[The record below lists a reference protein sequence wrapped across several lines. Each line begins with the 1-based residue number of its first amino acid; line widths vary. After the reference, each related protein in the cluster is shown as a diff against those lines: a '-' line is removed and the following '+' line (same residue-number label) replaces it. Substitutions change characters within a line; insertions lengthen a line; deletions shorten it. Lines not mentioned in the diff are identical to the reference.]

1 MRLTAKSMLAGTA
14 AIGALAA
21 AAPAVAQGPA
31 VAPPTAGPMA
41 QPGNAAPV
49 ADPVPTAT
57 DAGGEPASADTGI
70 ADIVVTAQKRSES
83 LQKTPAAVTAVS
95 GIALTQRGIANL
107 AAAQELVP
115 AARFHQEGNTVQVF
129 LRGVGSNLD
138 FANVQPSV
146 AFNFNGIF
154 IPREGTSVGLYDI
167 DRLEALPGPQG
178 TLYGRSAIGGT
189 VNVSFARP
197 EFKNGV
203 SGVFEAGNYDLY
215 HGTVVGNL
223 AASDTLAFRAAI
235 DYTHRDGYMTSGS
248 DSRKDFSA
256 RLSALW
262 QPTDDVSLYVWGYTA
277 EKNGNTPNLVNKGSR
292 PNYDAAGNLT
302 GFTYDEN
309 AFLRPNPYDD
319 SRPGPLA
326 VTAPFGQPTPST
338 QDYKNWV
345 TGGQLDVKLGEGATL
360 TYIPSFFYL
369 NSTVNV
375 YWLGVLPA
383 YKQDIYHA
391 TTHELR
397 LAGDIG
403 RVNYLVGLYGYRTVQ
418 SGEALVGTA
427 VGPGGPAIPGTPF
440 PFHSSNVLRNRL
452 RGAAVFGQV
461 TYELTDQL
469 RVTGGAR
476 YGIDDVN
483 ANGIALDDQV
493 TPYRFN
499 DSIKRFDYKIG
510 AQYDVAPRIML
521 YVQYQTGYQPQTF
534 NEVADL
540 PGRPNRVRT
549 GTLKAI
555 AGGFKARFFDN
566 TLQINDEIF
575 YSEYRNLAQQAY
587 DASKLFNPIFN
598 AGKVTIPGN
607 QLDILWQPTVD
618 DRLNLSVSY
627 IRNRNKDFVTPDG
640 VSYNG
645 LSGPYA
651 ADWTING
658 GISHDF
664 HFTSGYVRA
673 QADARYESKWFADFV
688 HNPGTRQ
695 DAYAKINA
703 SITYYSEDGRWNA
716 GIWGRNL
723 TDKVVI
729 AATAAAGIPGPA
741 TAYLDSPRTYGVRAG
756 FKF

>member
-1 MRLTAKSMLAGTA
+1 MKLTVKAALGFTVAISALIAPAKAQE
-14 AIGALAA
+14 
-21 AAPAVAQGPA
+21 AAPDSANSANVT
-31 VAPPTAGPMA
+31 AP
-41 QPGNAAPV
+41 
-49 ADPVPTAT
+49 T
-57 DAGGEPASADTGI
+57 DASGEPVQQGVGL

-83 LQKTPAAVTAVS
+83 LQKIPAAVTAVT
-95 GIALTQRGIANL
+95 GAALQQRGVTNL

-146 AFNFNGIF
+146 AFNFNGVF

-197 EFKNGV
+197 EFTNSV
-203 SGVFEAGNYDLY
+203 SGTFEAGNYDLY
-215 HGTVVGNL
+215 RGTVVGNL
-223 AASDTLAFRAAI
+223 AASDSFAIRAAI
-235 DYTHRDGYMTSGS
+235 DYTHRDGYMETGS

-256 RLSALW
+256 RISALW
-262 QPTDDVSLYVWGYTA
+262 QPSSDLTVYLWGYTA
-277 EKNGNTPNLVNKGSR
+277 AKNGNTSNLVNKGSR
-292 PNYDAAGNLT
+292 AIYDANGQLQ
-302 GFTYDEN
+302 GFEYDEN
-309 AFLRPNPYDD
+309 AFLRDDPYDD
-319 SRPGPLA
+319 LRPGALA
-326 VTAPFGQPTPST
+326 STAPFGQPTPST

-345 TGGQLDVKLGEGATL
+345 TGAQIDWRLGDGMTL
-360 TYIPSFFYL
+360 TYIPSYFYL

-397 LAGDIG
+397 LAGDVG
-403 RVNYLVGLYGYRTVQ
+403 RVNYLLGLYGYRTVQ
-418 SGEALVGTA
+418 SGEALVGTTM
-427 VGPGGPAIPGTPF
+427 GPDGPAIPGTPF
-440 PFHSSNVLRNRL
+440 PFHSSNVQRNRL
-452 RGAAVFGQV
+452 KGAAVFGQV
-461 TYELTDQL
+461 TYTLTDQL
-469 RVTGGAR
+469 RLTAGAR
-476 YGIDDVN
+476 YGTDDTN
-483 ANGIALDDQV
+483 ARGISLDDQV
-493 TPYRFN
+493 TPYTFN
-499 DSIKRFDYKIG
+499 DSIKRFDYKLG
-510 AQYDVAPRIML
+510 AQYDIAPRIML

-540 PGRPNRVRT
+540 PGRTNRVRT

-575 YSEYRNLAQQAY
+575 FSEYRNLAQQAY

-607 QLDILWQPTVD
+607 QLDVLWQPTPD
-618 DRLNLSVSY
+618 DRINFSVSY
-627 IRNRNKDFVTPDG
+627 IKNRNKDFVTPSG

-673 QADARYESKWFADFV
+673 QADARYESHWYADFV

-695 DAYAKINA
+695 DAYAKVNA
-703 SITYYSEDGRWNA
+703 AITYYSDDGSWNA

-741 TAYLDSPRTYGVRAG
+741 TAYLDSPRTYGLRAG